1 MKAIKFF
8 VATVLV
14 AILPAIFTSCEEKKT
29 PTVVGTW
36 EVIEATV
43 AYGSSQPYETEE
55 VGQIWKFDEVGALT
69 VEGNVCEYTEVDSKL
84 ITSYAELYQA
94 DHFVIKELTWENMTI
109 AASYVKETKVGK
121 EVITYTFKM
130 KRLSE

>member
-8 VATVLV
+8 VATLLV
-14 AILPAIFTSCEEKKT
+14 AIMPAIFTSCDEKKT

-69 VEGNVCEYTEVDSKL
+69 VEGNVCEYAEVDSKL

>member
-8 VATVLV
+8 VATLLV
-14 AILPAIFTSCEEKKT
+14 AIMPAIFTSCEEKKT